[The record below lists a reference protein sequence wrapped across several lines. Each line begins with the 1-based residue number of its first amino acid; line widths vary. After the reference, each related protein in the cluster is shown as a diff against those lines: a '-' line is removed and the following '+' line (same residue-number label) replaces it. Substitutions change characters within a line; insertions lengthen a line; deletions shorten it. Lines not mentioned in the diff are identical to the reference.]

1 MIKSCSKFIA
11 IFLLLS
17 FFVTSILNAQ
27 IKSFIIVKVGE
38 SLITSIDIQNE
49 IITNLILNK
58 LEINQTNINKSKNY
72 AVKKLINKTIKR
84 NEINKYKI
92 KDYNKQDLEKYINNI
107 SKNFQ
112 TNSDG
117 LKQIFKKNNINYSAF
132 VENFKTELLWNSL
145 IYALYKNQ
153 INVNII
159 EVDND
164 VEKLKKNKT
173 EEEIKKIRQN
183 ILNSKKEA
191 KLNLFSRSHLSK
203 LENTTNINFNE

>member
-117 LKQIFKKNNINYSAF
+117 LKQIFKKNNIN
-132 VENFKTELLWNSL
+132 
-145 IYALYKNQ
+145 
-153 INVNII
+153 
-159 EVDND
+159 
-164 VEKLKKNKT
+164 
-173 EEEIKKIRQN
+173 
-183 ILNSKKEA
+183 
-191 KLNLFSRSHLSK
+191 
-203 LENTTNINFNE
+203 